1 MPKQDRQKIEYLD
14 ESGTLNPN
22 ASEVADELFIRN
34 AFFDPRDLVQVK
46 YEMLRRVSKENCSVK
61 EAVNNFAMSRQNFY
75 KVKNVFEQKGMTG
88 LLPGKRGPKGGFK
101 LTEDIIQ
108 FIKSMTQVD
117 PTLTSPQIADK
128 IESEFNLVIHPRTIG
143 RLRGGQ
149 KKRRR
154 KV

>member
-1 MPKQDRQKIEYLD
+1 MSKQDRQKVECLD

-22 ASEVADELFIRN
+22 ASDVADELFIRN

-61 EAVNNFAMSRQNFY
+61 ETVYLFAMSRQNFY
-75 KVKNVFEQKGMTG
+75 KVKNAFEQKGMTG

-108 FIKSMTQVD
+108 FVKTITHKNTM
-117 PTLTSPQIADK
+117 LTNPQIADK
-128 IESEFNLVIHPRTIG
+128 IEAEFNLVI
-143 RLRGGQ
+143 
-149 KKRRR
+149 
-154 KV
+154 

>member
-1 MPKQDRQKIEYLD
+1 MSKQDRQKVECLE

-22 ASEVADELFIRN
+22 ASEVANELFIRN

-61 EAVNNFAMSRQNFY
+61 EAVCLFAMSRQNFY

-101 LTEDIIQ
+101 LKEDIIQ

-117 PTLTSPQIADK
+117 PTLTNPQIADK
-128 IESEFNLVIHPRTIG
+128 IEAEFNLVIHHRTIG

-154 KV
+154 KL